1 MSSPP
6 PGVVDP
12 TRVLLVD
19 DQALFRQAI
28 ATLLDAQ
35 PDMEV
40 AGQAD
45 NGLVGV
51 EMARETHPDV
61 VLLDMEMP
69 VMDGLAAAR
78 LMLEEDPNLKILA
91 LSVNDDEHLV
101 EALRIGVHG
110 YLLKDLAP
118 AELFDQIRAAA
129 RGETPISASLVGR
142 LVDELRTARVSAPA
156 PDEEESPEVLL
167 SPRELEILQLAA
179 VGMTNRAIAR
189 RLSITEGT
197 VKNHMHNALHKL
209 GMENRVQATAYL
221 VRRGLASRDLPR

>member
-1 MSSPP
+1 MSDTT
-6 PGVVDP
+6 GRDLVDP

-35 PDMEV
+35 PDMKV

-51 EMARETHPDV
+51 ELARETHPDV

-69 VMDGLAAAR
+69 VMDGLTAAR
-78 LMLEEDPNLKILA
+78 LMLAEDPNLKILA

-118 AELFDQIRAAA
+118 SELFEQIRAAA

-142 LVDELRTARVSAPA
+142 LVDELRTTHVSAPA
-156 PDEEESPEVLL
+156 NDDESPEALL

-179 VGMTNRAIAR
+179 GGMTNRAIAR

-221 VRRGLASRDLPR
+221 VRKGLASRDSDR